1 MFVIDFDFFNKLFGF
16 FKKPMA
22 AETPETP
29 SEFPVTFEQA
39 VDLVAAEFPDPN
51 EDPFFHMTQGMFV
64 RNYLGLW
71 NKEGALSQH
80 MIQRFGLCHA
90 DDTSMLITNAACAK
104 INRVPYDINAD
115 IRRCEE
121 HWQRL
126 GLNPATMERLVS

>member
-1 MFVIDFDFFNKLFGF
+1 MFVVDFDFFNKLFGF
-16 FKKPMA
+16 FKKPIA
-22 AETPETP
+22 SETP

-39 VDLVAAEFPDPN
+39 VDLVAHEMDGIDAN
-51 EDPFFHMTQGMFV
+51 EDPFFRMSQGMFV
-64 RNYLGLW
+64 RNYLDLW

-80 MIQRFGLCHA
+80 MTQRFGLCHA

-104 INRVPYDINAD
+104 INGEPYDIDAD

-121 HWQRL
+121 HWQRI